1 MAEAN
6 ERTREKH
13 TRTESSG
20 KNHQTNEERKRAP
33 KTGLF
38 SEALSVGV
46 LVLLCIVTVGSMS
59 VSHRLSFF
67 LSPSLSLTSPLC
79 ICVQCNPICGIYLT
93 ESCPNERFLHWDE
106 IHTALKQQ
114 M

>member
-38 SEALSVGV
+38 SEALSFGV
-46 LVLLCIVTVGSMS
+46 LVLLCIQWDPCQYHIV
-59 VSHRLSFF
+59 
-67 LSPSLSLTSPLC
+67 SLSSSLPLSHSPVLC
-79 ICVQCNPICGIYLT
+79 VYVYSAIQFVVFI
-93 ESCPNERFLHWDE
+93 
-106 IHTALKQQ
+106 
-114 M
+114 

>member
-1 MAEAN
+1 MEGAN

-38 SEALSVGV
+38 SEALSFWCSGAP
-46 LVLLCIVTVGSMS
+46 LYTVGSMS

-67 LSPSLSLTSPLC
+67 LSFSLSLTSPLC

-93 ESCPNERFLHWDE
+93 ESCPNERFL
-106 IHTALKQQ
+106 Q
-114 M
+114 